1 MVFVGLFIILSYG
14 LGNVSAASTIY
25 VNGSSGNDHWNGLNS
40 TWISGT
46 LNGPKATIE
55 NATATINTDGT
66 VYIASGTYNESQIML
81 TRNMTI
87 IGENRENTIINGQ
100 KSGADIFE
108 TVPGIDVT
116 ITGLTFTN
124 SLAIGGAL
132 NNEHGVM
139 TVNNCTFT
147 NNFAQLGGA
156 ITNEQGGILNIN
168 NCTFTNNSGG
178 QGAINNAGGTLIV
191 DNSIF
196 ETSYSDAYGGAI
208 NNEGVLI
215 IGRCTFKNNI
225 AEYCGGAIF
234 NGNTMIVTTS
244 NFINNSAT
252 EYGGAIYNGNTATVK
267 FNRFIGNNVTDIFND
282 GGIINAEDNWWGTN
296 FDGTNPLN
304 VGRVNFNVKSWIVL
318 TIKAIPSSIDVGDI
332 SNIEVDML
340 HDNHNNIVNS
350 FPYSENANFQ
360 TDLGTIDDG
369 WFSNGMA
376 LSILNSNNSGNATI
390 TSSVDNQIVSTQ
402 VQINTQESTNP
413 LNENSTTKKS
423 YTDTNTVLN
432 AETNKI
438 PMQHTGVPIAGLL
451 FGILSILGGTIIS
464 RRK

>member
-1 MVFVGLFIILSYG
+1 MVFLGLFIIFSYG
-14 LGNVSAASTIY
+14 LGNVSAATTIY
-25 VNGSSGNDHWNGLNS
+25 VNGSSGNDNWNGLNS

-46 LNGPKATIE
+46 LNGPKATIK
-55 NATATINTDGT
+55 NATSTINTNGT
-66 VYIASGTYNESQIML
+66 VYIASGIYNESQIIL
-81 TRNMTI
+81 TQNMTI
-87 IGENRENTIINGQ
+87 IGENQENTIINGQ

-108 TVPGIDVT
+108 TVQGINVT
-116 ITGLTFTN
+116 ISGLTFTN
-124 SLAIGGAL
+124 SLGIGGAL

-156 ITNEQGGILNIN
+156 ITNEQAGILNIN

-178 QGAINNAGGTLIV
+178 QGAVNNAGGTVIV
-191 DNSIF
+191 NNSIF

-208 NNEGVLI
+208 NNEGTLI
-215 IGRCTFKNNI
+215 IKTCTFKNNI

-234 NGNTMIVTTS
+234 NADIMTVTSS
-244 NFINNSAT
+244 NFINNTAT
-252 EYGGAIYNGNTATVK
+252 DYGGAIYNSNTATVK
-267 FNRFIGNNVTDIFND
+267 FNRFIGNNVTDVFND

-304 VGRVNFNVKSWIVL
+304 AGRVNFNVNSWIVL
-318 TIKAIPSSIDVGDI
+318 TIKAIPSGIDVGDS
-332 SNIEVDML
+332 SNIMVDML
-340 HDNHNNIVNS
+340 HNNHNHTVTG

-360 TDLGTIDDG
+360 TDLGTVNDG

-376 LSILNSNNSGNATI
+376 LSILNSNSPGNATI
-390 TSSVDNQIVSTQ
+390 TSTVDNQIVSKQ
-402 VQINTQESTNP
+402 VQINTPENTNP
-413 LNENSTTKKS
+413 SNDTSTTTKS
-423 YTDTNTVLN
+423 GTNTVLN

-451 FGILSILGGTIIS
+451 FGILSILGGTVIS